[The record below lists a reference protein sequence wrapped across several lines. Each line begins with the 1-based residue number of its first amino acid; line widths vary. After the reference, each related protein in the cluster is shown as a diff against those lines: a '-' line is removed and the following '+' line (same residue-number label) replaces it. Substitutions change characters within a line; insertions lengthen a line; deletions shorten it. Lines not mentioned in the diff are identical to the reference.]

1 MKNNIKKFENFEHND
16 DGLDYTLLREIEGSD
31 EYNKFRQHYTEE
43 IRSFLTDNNGRFTMT
58 HQITQNIIT
67 DVVKWLKNL
76 DTTLL
81 KNNCV

>member
-1 MKNNIKKFENFEHND
+1 MKNNIKEFENFEHND

-67 DVVKWLKNL
+67 DVVEMVKNL